1 MRSHLLNGGA
11 YARADFLAINKT
23 LTAAGAG
30 DNTLVQSA
38 YVDRMPNSKG
48 MAMSVKV
55 VLAYTAT
62 LAAGKSLFLAAQGKS
77 ADDTAGTNAANFGTA
92 LAATKIATSAGG
104 GTVNGTVELD
114 FDLSGC
120 GRCFGIAITPDLDA
134 TATDIAEWSATLISF
149 GHQTEPVSL
158 SLV

>member
-1 MRSHLLNGGA
+1 MRSHLVNGGA

-30 DNTLVQSA
+30 DATLVQSA
-38 YVDRMPNSKG
+38 YVDRMPTKMG
-48 MAMSVKV
+48 MALSAKV
-55 VLAYTAT
+55 VIAYTAT
-62 LAAGKSLFLAAQGKS
+62 LAAGKSLFLVAQGKS

-92 LAATKIATSAGG
+92 LASTKVATSVGG
-104 GTVNGTVELD
+104 GTVTGTIELD

-134 TATDIAEWSATLISF
+134 TATDTAEWAATLISF
-149 GHQTEPVSL
+149 GHQAEPVSL